1 MRHGISISL
10 RLTFW
15 FSAIFLCGLI
25 VFGAFIWFD
34 LGASLRSGRD
44 RTLGRR
50 ALRLADLLETAKD
63 DSAESL
69 QRKYTGFVEGTPEGQ
84 LIQVY
89 SLNGERLLP
98 AANAP
103 AATFPWPDVP
113 PSVTDFRSDAWFKG
127 QPYHVLVHSAHL
139 NGKPALI
146 FVAGQLTDDRNLLG
160 RLAEILKRCIPG
172 MLLVSAL
179 AGYFISRRA
188 LKPVVRITESAR
200 SITIGN
206 LSARLPVSPVDDE
219 LAQLA
224 KTCNE
229 MLSRLDEAVKRITQ
243 FTADASHE
251 LRSPVALIRATS
263 EDALH
268 IPGLNVDAAQAF
280 ANIVEETDHSARLLD
295 DLLLLARSDAGR
307 IQLDFE
313 PVFLADIVRDVVARI
328 TPLTQRKQQSVAA
341 RIENEDLPLRGDA
354 SMLRRLIWILLD
366 NAIKYTPC
374 GGRIDIALVRDG
386 QRARLTVSDNGIGVP
401 EELLP
406 HIFDRFFRA
415 DASRSEQEGTGLGL
429 AIGKWIAQA
438 HRATITASSIN
449 QVGTTFEVAFP
460 LSADREAASL
470 GI

>member
-1 MRHGISISL
+1 L
-10 RLTFW
+10 W
-15 FSAIFLCGLI
+15 FSAIFLCGFI
-25 VFGAFIWFD
+25 IFGAFIWLD

-50 ALRLADLLETAKD
+50 AERLADLLEKTEHNPAAD
-63 DSAESL
+63 L
-69 QRKYTGFVEGTPEGQ
+69 QKQYTDFVDGTPEGR

-89 SLNGERLLP
+89 SLSGERLLP

-103 AATFPWPDVP
+103 AAAFPWPSIP
-113 PSVTDFRSDAWFKG
+113 TSGTEFRSDTSFKG
-127 QPYHVLVHSAHL
+127 QIYHVFVRPSKL
-139 NGKPALI
+139 NGAPVRI
-146 FVAGQLTDDRNLLG
+146 FVAGQLTDDRNLQG
-160 RLAEILKRCIPG
+160 RLAEILARCIPG

-188 LKPVVRITESAR
+188 LKPVASLTASAR

-206 LSARLPVSPVDDE
+206 LAARLPVSPAGDE

-224 KTCNE
+224 DTCNE
-229 MLSRLDEAVKRITQ
+229 MLSRLEEAVKRITQ

-268 IPGLNVDAAQAF
+268 IPGLNADAAQAF
-280 ANIVEETDHSARLLD
+280 ANIVRETDHSSRLLE

-307 IQLDFE
+307 VQLNYE
-313 PVFLADIVRDVVARI
+313 PVFLTDIVRDVISR
-328 TPLTQRKQQSVAA
+328 TSPLMQRKQQRVIE
-341 RIENEDLPLRGDA
+341 RIPDEELQLRGDTP
-354 SMLRRLIWILLD
+354 MLRRLVWILLD

-374 GGRIDIALVRDG
+374 GGRIDVTLVRDG
-386 QRARLTVSDNGIGVP
+386 PYARLIVSDNGIGVP

-406 HIFDRFFRA
+406 NIFDRFFRV

-429 AIGKWIAQA
+429 AIGKWIAAA
-438 HRATITASSIN
+438 HRATITARSLN
-449 QVGTTFEVAFP
+449 RAGTTFEIAFP
-460 LSADREAASL
+460 LSENQGPA
-470 GI
+470 